1 MAASLPFELLCE
13 IAGHLQHA
21 GASLFACATVCRRWQ
36 AAFGPIIYSELN
48 VYSEDGINGKGK
60 DRGISLKQFQV
71 LTSGPGIGRR
81 ALIRELWYFIAVPF
95 DLPDWMA
102 RKTDGY
108 TTNNA
113 VRRANDAAFQ
123 SAVINL
129 FNTLDSWDKDHRLS
143 VVLLLQGREPGQE
156 PSTEKD
162 DEAGLYT
169 WDYTDGRTRSVPV
182 YRAQFHDNGASMLRD
197 VSCIDKIELPVY
209 NIWAGAAMQIVRHCP
224 QLTELRLEVEDYIRP
239 DHLEYIKERRQAVS
253 EGLRHIP
260 STLRVFHFENG
271 DESNWKDTMPA
282 LNVLSSNVDFL
293 SISIRDL
300 SLSLRELTLAQTAM
314 SLDFLW
320 PLDEKDH
327 SLPANSSLHWPN
339 LEILS
344 LYQFQPWLPSGAW
357 IVRPTP
363 EDEAMI
369 AAIDDWEAEIC
380 DSERGWIQRPIFEQE
395 QFHRL
400 FISLGYAA
408 RRMPRLRAINLILN
422 HSTNLRFWFS
432 NTAGSFSAEWE
443 LRLCD
448 SYKPDDRVAAAWG
461 FHLDDL
467 LAKRDGLQ
475 LIATLPHWP
484 LLEGRFARC
493 TVTSKP
499 RVVNAKDPFNGTFG
513 IPLDDTSQQSRQV
526 EQMYLDAANAKGSDK
541 YPACDARIAPEG
553 FWRSRPGK
561 DSKDIKNGRTAVAP
575 SESDDEVT
583 RQMETLLLSNFLNPK
598 YSDKTIKCD
607 DEVFPAHRN
616 IICPQSKYFEVAC
629 DGRFKEGDEP
639 IRLDGQ
645 DPTLVKKTLEFLYTG
660 NYTYEGPPKDP
671 ETEPTELLSENEAE
685 TSMATPQTGD
695 AYFHAQMYAR
705 GVYFQIDALK
715 SKAKQCFKESF
726 MTDPDRDSF
735 RSAVL
740 EVYDSTVE
748 SDRGL
753 RDLVV
758 QLTTDNL
765 SLLRAKVN
773 PVLDDNL
780 LEDVPSFM
788 RDICLSAVERCAEFQ
803 RDSQRL
809 GRPAMQQ
816 FGARH
821 YA

>member
-1 MAASLPFELLCE
+1 MQALLYL
-13 IAGHLQHA
+13 HVQL
-21 GASLFACATVCRRWQ
+21 
-36 AAFGPIIYSELN
+36 
-48 VYSEDGINGKGK
+48 EDGINGKGK
-60 DRGISLKQFQV
+60 DRGISLKQFQA

-81 ALIRELWYFIAVPF
+81 ALIRELWYFIVVPF

-102 RKTDGY
+102 CKTDGY

-224 QLTELRLEVEDYIRP
+224 QLTELRLEVEDDIRP

-300 SLSLRELTLAQTAM
+300 SLSLLSAVASFWCM
-314 SLDFLW
+314 DSSS
-320 PLDEKDH
+320 H
-327 SLPANSSLHWPN
+327 SR
-339 LEILS
+339 
-344 LYQFQPWLPSGAW
+344 G
-357 IVRPTP
+357 
-363 EDEAMI
+363 EAMI

-484 LLEGRFARC
+484 LVEGKSIFARC

-513 IPLDDTSQQSRQV
+513 IPFDDTSQPSSEF

-598 YSDKTIKCD
+598 YSDMTIKCD

-629 DGRFKEGDEP
+629 DGRFKKGDEP